1 MAGKLGILAGGGE
14 LPGRIIA
21 ACRAADRPFFVL
33 AFKDEADPA
42 ILVDAPHA
50 VIRMGAA
57 GEGFRILHEAGV
69 EEIVFAGGVRR
80 PTVASLRPDWRAAK
94 FFARIGYR
102 ALGDNGLLSAVIKE
116 METEGFRVVGADAIL
131 GGDLA
136 PRGTFGKVEPDEQA
150 TADIAY
156 GVAVAKAIGSLDIG
170 QAVVVQQGM
179 VIGVEAIEGTDALL
193 QRCSG
198 LRREGPGGVLVKLA
212 KPGQERRADLPT
224 IGVRTIEA
232 ARAAGLRGIAVE
244 AGATIVIDRR
254 GVAAAADAAGIFV
267 VGLATGES

>member
-14 LPGRIIA
+14 LPRRIIE
-21 ACRAADRPFFVL
+21 ACRASDRPFFVL
-33 AFKDEADPA
+33 AFKDEVDAA

-102 ALGDNGLLSAVIKE
+102 ALGDNGLLSAVVKE
-116 METEGFRVVGADAIL
+116 FESEGFRVVGADAIL
-131 GGDLA
+131 SGDLA
-136 PRGTFGKVEPDEQA
+136 PLGAFGRLSPDEQA
-150 TADIAY
+150 NADIVY
-156 GVAVAKAIGSLDIG
+156 GVTVARAIGSLDIG
-170 QAVVVQQGM
+170 QAVVVQQGI

-193 QRCSG
+193 QRCAG
-198 LRREGPGGVLVKLA
+198 LRREGPGGVLVKIA

-232 ARAAGLRGIAVE
+232 ALAAGLRGVAVE
-244 AGATIVIDRR
+244 AGGTIVVDRR
-254 GVAAAADAAGIFV
+254 RVAETADAAGLFV
-267 VGLATGES
+267 VGVATSEI

>member
-21 ACRAADRPFFVL
+21 ACRAAERPFFVL
-33 AFKDEADPA
+33 AFKDEVDPA

-57 GEGFRILHEAGV
+57 GEGFRLLHEAGV
-69 EEIVFAGGVRR
+69 EELVFAGGVRR
-80 PTVASLRPDWRAAK
+80 PTVTSLRPDWRAAK

-116 METEGFRVVGADAIL
+116 LEGEGFRVVGADAIL

-136 PRGTFGKVEPDEQA
+136 PRGAFGRIAPDDRA
-150 TADIAY
+150 NADIAY
-156 GVAVAKAIGSLDIG
+156 GVALARAIGSLDIG
-170 QAVVVQQGM
+170 QAVVVQQGI
-179 VIGVEAIEGTDALL
+179 VLGVEAIEGTDALL
-193 QRCSG
+193 QRCAG

-224 IGVRTIEA
+224 IGVRTIQA
-232 ARAAGLRGIAVE
+232 ALAAGLRGVAVE
-244 AGATIVIDRR
+244 AGGTIVIDRG
-254 GVAAAADAAGIFV
+254 GVVAAADAAGLFV
-267 VGLATGES
+267 VGLAGGP